1 MIRKNR
7 FAYLYIM
14 PCFLLVLAFCIYPIF
29 FNVYSSLHKWKGLTV
44 DSMKYVGS
52 KNFSMIFKDAVF
64 LKSVTNVFA
73 FMILTTFLQMALG
86 LMLTVLL
93 QNKLPGARVLE
104 TIYFLPVVLSSVI
117 VGYTFV
123 QVFEPSFGA
132 LNSFLDKVG
141 LADWKRMWIGDAKL
155 SFWVLL
161 AANVFQWAGMG
172 IIYYRAG
179 LSSIS
184 GDIYE
189 AAKIDGAGFWKTF
202 FRITLPLLK
211 NTHEIMLL
219 LCTIGC
225 LKFFDL
231 PYIVTNGGPA
241 GATTF
246 PLLYLYRRFQENNN
260 GQASAVAV
268 LIVATAIVM
277 AIVEMRVM
285 NKKEGE

>member
-7 FAYLYIM
+7 FAYLYIL
-14 PCFLLVLAFCIYPIF
+14 PCFLLVLTFCIYPIF
-29 FNVYSSLHKWKGLTV
+29 FNVYSSFQKWKGLTV
-44 DSMKYVGS
+44 DSMKYVGI
-52 KNFSMIFKDAVF
+52 KNFSMIFKDSVF
-64 LKSVTNVFA
+64 IKSICNVFA
-73 FMILTTFLQMALG
+73 FMVLTTFLQMTLG
-86 LMLTVLL
+86 LLFTVLL
-93 QNKLPGARVLE
+93 QDRLPGARVLE

-117 VGYTFV
+117 VGYTFI

-132 LNSFLDKVG
+132 LNNLLDRIG
-141 LADWKRMWIGDAKL
+141 MSEMKRMWIGDATL

-161 AANVFQWAGMG
+161 IANVYQWAGMG

-179 LSSIS
+179 LSGIS
-184 GDIYE
+184 KDIYE
-189 AAKIDGAGFWKTF
+189 AAIIDGAGFWKTLF
-202 FRITLPLLK
+202 KITIPLLK

-231 PYIVTNGGPA
+231 PYIVTSGGPA

-268 LIVATAIVM
+268 LIVLMAILL
-277 AIVEMRVM
+277 AIVEIRIM
-285 NKKEGE
+285 NKKEEA